1 MIPVTKTY
9 FPTIKEYHQQL
20 ERIWENEWLTNR
32 GELTLELEK
41 TCESI

>member
-1 MIPVTKTY
+1 MNDTVTKTY
-9 FPTIKEYHQQL
+9 FTIKEYQQL

-41 TCESI
+41 NCESI